1 MPTYNYKCDDCGHIF
16 SAIQSIKAEPLQVC
30 QECGGSVNRV
40 ISGGMG
46 LIFKGSGFYIT
57 DYAKSN
63 AYKSGEK
70 IKKTSKNEKEVKTG
84 STDKKSTEKKD

>member
-1 MPTYNYKCDDCGHIF
+1 VH
-16 SAIQSIKAEPLQVC
+16 
-30 QECGGSVNRV
+30 RV

-70 IKKTSKNEKEVKTG
+70 IKKTSKKDKEVKTG
-84 STDKKSTEKKD
+84 GTDNKSAKKED